1 MAGDT
6 KPTIPSV
13 EEAERV
19 INHLLSYPDEC
30 EETLDAVRYIMQWL
44 SFERPT
50 EASLFTHARI
60 LRKPLPEGIR
70 EGVDHVPTTRH
81 CTTMIVEGVLKGY
94 LSWLTKNHPD
104 TGDDVDPDALKAPH
118 PSHYVVVQEHIGGNP
133 ERMHLCGYCG
143 KTDDALVDPCL
154 EPGEHQEILDAIE
167 ACNTGE
173 DDG

>member
-1 MAGDT
+1 MTAT
-6 KPTIPSV
+6 KIPTPSV

-50 EASLFTHARI
+50 EASLFTHAHI

-81 CTTMIVEGVLKGY
+81 RTSIIVKGVLEGY
-94 LSWLTKNHPD
+94 LKWLRKNHPE
-104 TGDDVDPDALKAPH
+104 TGYDVDPDAPKEPH
-118 PSHYVVVQEHIGGNP
+118 PSHYVVVQEHLGGNP

-143 KTDDALVDPCL
+143 KFDDALVDPCL

>member
-1 MAGDT
+1 MAVDT

-19 INHLLSYPDEC
+19 ITHLLSYPDEC

-50 EASLFTHARI
+50 EAALFTHARI

-81 CTTMIVEGVLKGY
+81 RASIIVKGVLEGY
-94 LSWLTKNHPD
+94 LKWLTKNHPE
-104 TGDDVDPDALKAPH
+104 TGDDVDPDAPKEPH

-143 KTDDALVDPCL
+143 KFDDALVDPCL

>member
-1 MAGDT
+1 MT
-6 KPTIPSV
+6 KRTIPIPAV

-70 EGVDHVPTTRH
+70 EGVDHIPTTRH
-81 CTTMIVEGVLKGY
+81 RTSIIVKGVLEGY

>member
-1 MAGDT
+1 MPSG
-6 KPTIPSV
+6 KIPTPSV

-44 SFERPT
+44 SFDRPT
-50 EASLFTHARI
+50 EATLCTHARI
-60 LRKPLPEGIR
+60 LRKPRPEGIR

-81 CTTMIVEGVLKGY
+81 RTSIIVKGVLEGY
-94 LSWLTKNHPD
+94 LKWLRQNHPE
-104 TGDDVDPDALKAPH
+104 TGDDVDPDAPH
-118 PSHYVVVQEHIGGNP
+118 PSHHLIVHDNLGGTEQQEV
-133 ERMHLCGYCG
+133 CGYCG
-143 KTDDALVDPCL
+143 KTADIELREPCP
-154 EPGEHQEILDAIE
+154 EPGEHQEVLDAIE

>member
-1 MAGDT
+1 MTAT
-6 KPTIPSV
+6 KIPTPSV

-81 CTTMIVEGVLKGY
+81 RTSIIVEGVLKGY
-94 LSWLTKNHPD
+94 LSWLTKNHPE
-104 TGDDVDPDALKAPH
+104 TGDDVDPDAPKEPH